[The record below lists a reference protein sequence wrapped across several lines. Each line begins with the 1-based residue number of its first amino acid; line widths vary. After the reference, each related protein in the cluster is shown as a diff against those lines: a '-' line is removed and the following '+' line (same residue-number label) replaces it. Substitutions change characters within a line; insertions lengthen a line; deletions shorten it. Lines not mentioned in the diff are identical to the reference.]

1 MSLGTLEWPNTTKWL
16 HICLAVFMTFELMS
30 ELDMKAIWKRK
41 GELHFRHLLFHAH
54 MWVGMATVVVIA
66 LFWIQIYYN
75 EQVRAHL
82 FPYRGTYLQ
91 NICADITG
99 MVKGYLPASGL
110 RGGLPGL
117 VQGLGLLVVT
127 GMALTGFTMFFLIP
141 NFGAS
146 APIHIYQIP
155 KKIHDY
161 VSEFVWVYW
170 WAHLSAALLHFFRS
184 PRIPKIFKVW

>member
-1 MSLGTLEWPNTTKWL
+1 
-16 HICLAVFMTFELMS
+16 MTFELMS

-41 GELHFRHLLFHAH
+41 GELHFRHILFHAH
-54 MWVGMATVVVIA
+54 MWVGMAMAVVIA
-66 LFWIQIYYN
+66 LFWLQIYYN

-91 NICADITG
+91 NICVDITG
-99 MVKGYLPASGL
+99 MIKGCFPESGL

-117 VQGLGLLVVT
+117 IQGVGLLAVT
-127 GMALTGFTMFFLIP
+127 GMAFTGVTMFFLIP
-141 NFGAS
+141 SFGAS

-161 VSEFVWVYW
+161 ISEFVWVFW
-170 WAHLSAALLHFFRS
+170 WVHISAGLLHFFRS
-184 PRIPKIFKVW
+184 PRFPAIFKL